1 MRSLTILAAEPVDG
15 AEEAEV
21 ELRRP
26 AEARVLGP
34 HVGAHRGRRRRV
46 PPAAVSSSAAAAGF
60 IHRAAAIAGGAPVA
74 AAAGRH
80 IGGILLQL
88 MIHSG
93 AAVVQAFPTNPL
105 HPPAADGSTSS

>member
-1 MRSLTILAAEPVDG
+1 LAAEPVDG

-34 HVGAHRGRRRRV
+34 HVGPHRRRRRRV
-46 PPAAVSSSAAAAGF
+46 PPAAVSTAAAGGF

-88 MIHSG
+88 MIHSR
-93 AAVVQAFPTNPL
+93 AVVQAFATNSL
-105 HPPAADGSTSS
+105 HAPMLIWVSR

>member
-34 HVGAHRGRRRRV
+34 HVGAHRGRRRRRV
-46 PPAAVSSSAAAAGF
+46 PPAAVSSSAAGAGGF

-88 MIHSG
+88 MIHSR
-93 AAVVQAFPTNPL
+93 AVVQAFATNSL
-105 HPPAADGSTSS
+105 HAPMLIWVSR